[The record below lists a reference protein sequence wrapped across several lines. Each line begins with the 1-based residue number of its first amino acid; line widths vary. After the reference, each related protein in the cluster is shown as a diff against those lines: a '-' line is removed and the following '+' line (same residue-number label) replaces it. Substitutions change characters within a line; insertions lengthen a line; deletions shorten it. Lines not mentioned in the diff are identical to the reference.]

1 MVFYHRNDLHKGEWS
16 ERRELSGL
24 AGEDLAMMQQIV
36 QQSQSPWSFE
46 SQIIH
51 FKHIQLD
58 EYPMIKMQSDSSL

>member
-1 MVFYHRNDLHKGEWS
+1 ML
-16 ERRELSGL
+16 
-24 AGEDLAMMQQIV
+24 QQIV